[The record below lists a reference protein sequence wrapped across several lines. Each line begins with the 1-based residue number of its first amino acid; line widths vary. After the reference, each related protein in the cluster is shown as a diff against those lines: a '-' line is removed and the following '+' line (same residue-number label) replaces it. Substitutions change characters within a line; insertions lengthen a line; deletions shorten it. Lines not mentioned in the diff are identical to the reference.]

1 MVETFSLRLA
11 ATSRTLLI
19 CICIHIGILHS
30 ASLIPGSWGWLDLG
44 GIPVS
49 YHYFVVSIS
58 SVHTPSR
65 FTLIVN
71 LSLTIAI
78 ALHCMILH
86 VRSLTIFCSRPTET
100 LLGILFQSSTS
111 FPSSSHCLFAF
122 TLPLTRPI
130 LPIHCLPTLAF
141 PFYTFSLPPFAIKS
155 PELLPSNFLVG
166 PCMQRRTPRPLDP
179 LT

>member
-1 MVETFSLRLA
+1 M
-11 ATSRTLLI
+11 
-19 CICIHIGILHS
+19 HLHS
-30 ASLIPGSWGWLDLG
+30 HWHPAFCISDPWILGLVGPWGNTGIISLFCCQ
-44 GIPVS
+44 
-49 YHYFVVSIS
+49 HS

-111 FPSSSHCLFAF
+111 FPSSSHCLFTT

-141 PFYTFSLPPFAIKS
+141 LFYTFSLPPFAIKS

-166 PCMQRRTPRPLDP
+166 PCMQRRTPRPLDL